1 MIETDRLVLRKPVP
15 EDAAAFAPLLAD
27 PVVMHFI
34 GGVDDAETAVARWLD
49 RWEANGVGHF
59 VIVRR
64 ADGLVLGRSGFVVW
78 DTSVWRAT
86 TRAEAGEHVQEELGW
101 MLGRAH
107 RGQGYATEAA
117 RAARAWAAIPG
128 LISLIDPVNTASQRV
143 AERLGCTRGDR
154 VVLESGVPCDVW
166 LHPG

>member
-107 RGQGYATEAA
+107 RGRATRRRPPAPPA
-117 RAARAWAAIPG
+117 PG
-128 LISLIDPVNTASQRV
+128 RPSPASSRSSTPSTL
-143 AERLGCTRGDR
+143 RRNGWP
-154 VVLESGVPCDVW
+154 SG
-166 LHPG
+166 